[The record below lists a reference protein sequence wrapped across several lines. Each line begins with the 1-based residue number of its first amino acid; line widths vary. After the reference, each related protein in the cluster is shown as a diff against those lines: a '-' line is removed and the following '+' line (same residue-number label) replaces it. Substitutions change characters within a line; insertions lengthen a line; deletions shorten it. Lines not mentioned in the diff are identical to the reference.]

1 VPEELDPVE
10 LDPVDRCVVG
20 TVGPPGQRT
29 FLLQARQGVTVIT
42 VKLEKTQVQALSDY
56 LGKLLQDLARPG
68 HLPDDQEL
76 EEPSEPAWVV
86 GALRLGVDDDSRRLV
101 MVLEE
106 LVAEDAENSRSLRL
120 GLSLEQAAALAIR
133 GAQLVAAGRPP
144 CPLCGYPLDP
154 AGHACPRTNG
164 NRPPAL

>member
-1 VPEELDPVE
+1 MPEELD

-20 TVGPPGQRT
+20 TVGPPGRRT
-29 FLLQARQGVTVIT
+29 FLLQARQGVTTVT
-42 VKLEKTQVQALSDY
+42 VKLEKTQVQALSEY
-56 LGKLLQDLARPG
+56 LGKLLADLARPG
-68 HLPDDQEL
+68 HLPEDQEL

-106 LVAEDAENSRSLRL
+106 LTVEDAEASRSLRL

-164 NRPPAL
+164 NRPPTL